1 MRKPA
6 KRFVGPATVF
16 VPDGV
21 EQHFRLEYFKALDTA
36 LSQLS
41 SRMEQDGMQNYIK
54 LEQCLLMAEVQA
66 PEVCSLYPE
75 LDVELLQVQLP
86 MFKQSFEYTS
96 TDEAATAMRM
106 SVPEVRRLFWSSG
119 SSFTLTAGCSRHVV
133 RSGKVFLRRLKMW
146 LLSTMTQ
153 RRLNSITVCHVHQK
167 YIDEIDSRTLLNE
180 FVSGV
185 DRRIELFGKF

>member
-1 MRKPA
+1 M
-6 KRFVGPATVF
+6 F

-21 EQHFRLEYFKALDTA
+21 EQHFRLEYFKVLDTA

-54 LEQCLLMAEVQA
+54 LEQCLLRAEVEV

-96 TDEAATAMRM
+96 TDEAATAMRT
-106 SVPEVRRLFWSSG
+106 SVPEVRRLFGQVEVLLRLLLVVPGTSCEAER
-119 SSFTLTAGCSRHVV
+119 SFSA
-133 RSGKVFLRRLKMW
+133 LRRLKTW
-146 LLSTMTQ
+146 LRSTMTQ
-153 RRLNSITVCHVHQK
+153 ARLNSTAVCHVHQK
-167 YIDEIDSRTLLNE
+167 YMDEIDSRTLLNE